1 MTRKE
6 HSSRTR
12 TKAGDAPATS
22 RALLKIDAAVQLPWV
37 TESQRREA
45 VRVAAYYLAER
56 RGFEPGHE
64 LEDWINAEAQLDA
77 TFGTEQRDTEVQH

>member
-12 TKAGDAPATS
+12 SKASDAAAAST
-22 RALLKIDAAVQLPWV
+22 ALLKIDVQVPWV
-37 TESQRREA
+37 TESQRHEA
-45 VRVAAYYLAER
+45 VQVAAYYLAER

-77 TFGTEQRDTEVQH
+77 TVGTGQRDTEVPH

>member
-12 TKAGDAPATS
+12 TKTSDAAAAS
-22 RALLKIDAAVQLPWV
+22 RALLKIDVQVPSV
-37 TESQRREA
+37 TEGQRHEA
-45 VRVAAYYLAER
+45 VKVAAYYLSER

-64 LEDWINAEAQLDA
+64 LEDWINAEAQLDEM
-77 TFGTEQRDTEVQH
+77 FGTGQRAKEVQH